1 MLMEHLKPEEID
13 RMPLHL
19 QVLRYLE
26 LWGVAQKDVP
36 LQEAG

>member
-1 MLMEHLKPEEID
+1 MLMEHLNPEEIV
-13 RMPLHL
+13 RMPLHM

-36 LQEAG
+36 LQKAG